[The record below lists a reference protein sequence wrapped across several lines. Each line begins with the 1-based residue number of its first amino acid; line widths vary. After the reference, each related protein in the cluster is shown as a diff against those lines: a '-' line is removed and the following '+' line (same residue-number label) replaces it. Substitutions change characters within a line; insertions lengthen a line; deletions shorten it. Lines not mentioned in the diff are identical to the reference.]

1 MSYYCFRIFR
11 STRLIQIV
19 LLLSNGS
26 ILAQPSQLRS
36 PMVSDRPGAYCGAQ
50 TVGKGV
56 FHIETGFS
64 YDRTAEASVRLEGW
78 FFPMVFRVGLIPDL
92 ELRLKTAG
100 PGHARAAIGDLSQ
113 TESGFSSPVVEVK
126 WKFLDLEETR
136 LALLFSADLEAGTK
150 AFRPHKNQPGI
161 NFASDFSL
169 GDSYSLNTNLGV
181 ISASDPDTQTR
192 FAQPF
197 YTVALWRS
205 LSSEASVFIETF
217 GTYPH
222 EKEGQWQNL
231 VNGGLA
237 YLVNDDLQLDVSL
250 ARGLTHE
257 TSDWTFATGISLR
270 LY

>member
-1 MSYYCFRIFR
+1 MSYYCFRFFQP
-11 STRLIQIV
+11 TRLLQIV
-19 LLLSNGS
+19 LLLSHGS
-26 ILAQPSQLRS
+26 LLAQSQLHS
-36 PMVSDRPGAYCGAQ
+36 PMVSDRPGVYCGAQ
-50 TVGKGV
+50 TVGKGI

-64 YDRTAEASVRLEGW
+64 YDRTAEDSVSVEGW
-78 FFPMVFRVGLIPDL
+78 FFPMVFRLGLIQDL

-100 PGHARAAIGDLSQ
+100 PGRASTTIGDLSQ

-150 AFRPHKNQPGI
+150 AFRPHKTQPGV

-181 ISASDPDTQTR
+181 ISASDPDTETR

-197 YTVALWRS
+197 YTVVLWRS
-205 LSSEASVFIETF
+205 ISSAASVFIEAF

-222 EKEGQWQNL
+222 QKGGEWQNL
-231 VNGGLA
+231 INGGLA

-250 ARGLTHE
+250 ARGLTPE
-257 TSDWTFATGISLR
+257 TSDWTLATGISLR
-270 LY
+270 FY